1 MTRLYGPSHRSLQD
15 RFDTRRLADSVETR
29 LVLTE
34 IPAEHKAFIESRDM
48 FFLSTVDHQGRPT
61 VSYKGG
67 DPGFVRVIDNKT
79 VAFPCYDGN
88 GMFFS
93 MGNLLGNHQ
102 VGLLFISFEKPHR
115 LRLQGVAS
123 VDDNDP
129 LLDEYAEAQL
139 VVRVLVTEIFR
150 NCPRYVHRYKK
161 IESSEFVPRS
171 TCETPFAP
179 WKRIDDVQNVLPVK
193 DRARV
198 EREGILM
205 SRAEYEKYMTDVSN
219 SEC

>member
-1 MTRLYGPSHRSLQD
+1 MTRLYGAMHRLLQD
-15 RFDTRRLADSVETR
+15 RFDTRRLADNVEKR
-29 LVLTE
+29 VVLTE
-34 IPAEHKAFIESRDM
+34 IPADHKAFIESRDM
-48 FFLSTVDHQGRPT
+48 FFLSTIDRQGRPT
-61 VSYKGG
+61 VCYKGG

-88 GMFFS
+88 GMFYS
-93 MGNLLGNHQ
+93 MGNLLGTNQ
-102 VGLLFISFEKPHR
+102 VGLLFINFEKPHR

-129 LLDEYAEAQL
+129 LLCEYAEAQL

-161 IESSEFVPRS
+161 MESSEFVPRS
-171 TCETPFAP
+171 TCETPVAQ
-179 WKRIDDVQNVLPVK
+179 WKRIDDVQTVLPAK

-205 SRAEYEKYMTDVSN
+205 SRAEYEKYMADVSS
-219 SEC
+219 SE